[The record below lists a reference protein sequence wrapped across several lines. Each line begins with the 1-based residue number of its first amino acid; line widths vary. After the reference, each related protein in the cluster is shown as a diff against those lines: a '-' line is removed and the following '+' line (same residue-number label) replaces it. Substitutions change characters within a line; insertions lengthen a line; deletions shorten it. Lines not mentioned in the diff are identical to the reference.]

1 MSTYPPFADFADP
14 VMYLL
19 QDPLPNTPE
28 SQELIGIRVT
38 SSPVFRSAVASLTL
52 PLPVNATTPVP
63 FFNNRVAVT
72 GLFTFAIGFDPGVII
87 LTGVY
92 DHDPMSQLVATVT
105 LFSNF
110 FDEMLA
116 LSPHAVLVI
125 TDQFGF
131 KLNNSA
137 CALEEAEQ
145 VLSRSIPLTETV
157 TWTVEIG
164 QCVKYKDA
172 FVTWRRN
179 VMLAITISVTIM
191 AEGVCLVIMLY
202 QNKLIQQAV
211 QRAREDE
218 KAAAH
223 QLIVGYIC
231 HELRNPLHIIKTS
244 FGTLVGQIQRWRH
257 PNKPAQSQHS
267 VGDSGDQPFD
277 FDLAFDD
284 ADAVT
289 ADELEAVIADA
300 GSALAQMQATV
311 NEVLDY
317 RAMDGG
323 LAALKLHL
331 EFVRLGE
338 VAMPVL
344 MRCRAF
350 LPNGVPL
357 RVVLCDPEATICV
370 DQTRLSQVIT
380 NGMRYGVLGA

>member
-1 MSTYPPFADFADP
+1 
-14 VMYLL
+14 MYLI

-28 SQELIGIRVT
+28 SQSVIGIRVT
-38 SSPVFRSAVASLTL
+38 SSLVLRRAIASLAQ
-52 PLPVNATTPVP
+52 PLPVNATTPIP
-63 FFNNRVAVT
+63 FFNSRVAVT
-72 GLFTFAIGFDPGVII
+72 GLYSFAPGLDPGAII

-92 DHDPMSQLVATVT
+92 DSDPMSQLVATVT

-110 FDEMLA
+110 FDDVKE

-125 TDQFGF
+125 TDQFGYR
-131 KLNNSA
+131 LNGSG
-137 CALEEAEQ
+137 CVMEDAEQ
-145 VLSRSIPLTETV
+145 VLTREIPLTETV
-157 TWTVEIG
+157 SWTVEIG
-164 QCVKYKDA
+164 QCAEYKGA

-202 QNKLIQQAV
+202 QDKTIQQAV
-211 QRAREDE
+211 QRTREDE

-244 FGTLVGQIQRWRH
+244 FGTLVGQIQRLRL
-257 PNKPAQSQHS
+257 PRKVDNSKHS
-267 VGDSGDQPFD
+267 LGDSGDQLSEFD
-277 FDLAFDD
+277 CAFGDTD
-284 ADAVT
+284 VVT
-289 ADELEAVIADA
+289 PEELEAVIADA

-323 LAALKLHL
+323 LTALKLHV
-331 EFVRLGE
+331 EFVRLSE
-338 VAMPVL
+338 VVMPVL
-344 MRCRAF
+344 LRCRAF

-357 RVVLCDPEATICV
+357 RVIMCDPEATVCI
-370 DQTRLSQVIT
+370 DQNRLSQVIT
-380 NGMRYGVLGA
+380 NGMRYVRLPLSLLLANL